1 MYKVVLSV
9 CFVKASLRIGD
20 LNKGVV
26 CIWEHEALS
35 GTSEAERAVSAK
47 VHICKVYLK
56 DGGWLDSS
64 QSVPAATAKYWR
76 LGGL

>member
-9 CFVKASLRIGD
+9 CFVKASLRI
-20 LNKGVV
+20 GVV

-47 VHICKVYLK
+47 ALRQECDWGI
-56 DGGWLDSS
+56 
-64 QSVPAATAKYWR
+64 
-76 LGGL
+76 

>member
-47 VHICKVYLK
+47 ALRQECDWGI
-56 DGGWLDSS
+56 
-64 QSVPAATAKYWR
+64 
-76 LGGL
+76 